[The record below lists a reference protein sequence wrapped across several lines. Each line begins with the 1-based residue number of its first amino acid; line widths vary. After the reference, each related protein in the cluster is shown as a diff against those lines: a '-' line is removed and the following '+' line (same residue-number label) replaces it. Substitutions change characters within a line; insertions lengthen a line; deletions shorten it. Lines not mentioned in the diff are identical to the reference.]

1 MQTSYDSLIRPVLEN
16 ASSAW
21 IFCNQKDVK
30 EFEKQQ
36 NQREGSPQL
45 EYVSLEQ
52 TRRESDLGDVSG
64 LNRLNPDQSIY
75 RLSEREWET
84 IV

>member
-1 MQTSYDSLIRPVLEN
+1 MITPVLEN

-21 IFCNQKDVK
+21 NFCYQKDVN

-36 NQREGSPQL
+36 NQSEGKPQL

-52 TRRESDLGDVSG
+52 TRREADLGDVSTYIRE
-64 LNRLNPDQSIY
+64 LNRLNPDQSVY
-75 RLSEREWET
+75 RWSERE
-84 IV
+84 